1 MSRTH
6 PHSLYRKTVRIPVI
20 DECDQALV
28 AYLEELDAPGMNRSQ
43 EFLRSAARNEYVSR
57 AIAQFIEGRAPMRD
71 PRLLDAIEAWVK
83 ARRAEEAQL

>member
-1 MSRTH
+1 MSRIQSA
-6 PHSLYRKTVRIPVI
+6 SLYRKSVRIPLI

-43 EFLRSAARNEYVSR
+43 EFFRSAARNEYVAR
-57 AIAQFIEGRAPMRD
+57 AIAQFSEGRAPLRD
-71 PRLLDAIEAWVK
+71 PRLLDALEAWVK